1 MSRTSLFHRALL
13 VALLLSPPA
22 TVLAQQT
29 LDDEENAPILSDA
42 SLTLA
47 QATAAALARAPG
59 AAVLAERV
67 ESSARFADRGRALLS
82 NPASLQLRYLS
93 DRLQTRRGV
102 TEAEGGIELPLWRWG
117 QRSAVAREAEASRA
131 GADED
136 ARLHAWEVAGAV
148 RERYWEVREAQARLA
163 LAQQDVAAFVALEQD
178 VLKRIAAGDAAPA
191 ERLTVEGQRREREAA
206 QHEAEVMLAD
216 RHFGWRALT
225 GLAALPASATETQA
239 RETPTYLPLDAARV
253 AAARAERTLAAARAE
268 GPGAPRLL
276 LGYRAETATG
286 APDVNSVSAQLTLP
300 IGGGSHRE
308 SALAPLKLELA
319 RAQDL
324 VASMQRESL
333 LAHHEAEHELHAR
346 EVALAD
352 ADARLALAVDEVRLA
367 RRAHVLGE
375 SSLAERLQTEIRA
388 ADAARTQ
395 ALAVIAHA
403 RAIARFNQ
411 INGVLP

>member
-1 MSRTSLFHRALL
+1 MIRRLPWYRAILL
-13 VALLLSPPA
+13 VLLLPA
-22 TVLAQQT
+22 APLYAQQS
-29 LDDEENAPILSDA
+29 LDEEENAPIVRDPA
-42 SLTLA
+42 LTLA

-59 AAVLAERV
+59 AAVLAERR
-67 ESSARFADRGRALLS
+67 ESSARFAERSRTWLS
-82 NPASLQLRYLS
+82 SPASLQLRYLS

-102 TEAEGGIELPLWRWG
+102 TEAEGGVELPLWRWG
-117 QRSAVAREAEASRA
+117 QRSAVAREADASQA

-136 ARLHAWEVAGAV
+136 ARLHAWDVAGAV
-148 RERYWEVREAQARLA
+148 RERYWDVREAQTRLA
-163 LAQQDVAAFVALEQD
+163 LAEQDLRAFQALEQD
-178 VLKRIAAGDAAPA
+178 VLRRIAAGDAAA
-191 ERLTVEGQRREREAA
+191 SERLTAEGQRREREAA
-206 QHEAEVMLAD
+206 VHEAEVVLAD

-225 GLAALPASATETQA
+225 GLMAVPAEAV
-239 RETPTYLPLDAARV
+239 ETPAAETKAYRPLDAARL
-253 AAARAERTLAAARAE
+253 AAERAERTLAAARAE

-324 VASMQRESL
+324 VATMQREAL
-333 LAHHEAEHELHAR
+333 IAHHEAEHELHAR

-352 ADARLALAVDEVRLA
+352 AQARLALARDELGLA
-367 RRAHVLGE
+367 RRAHQLGE
-375 SSLAERLQTEIRA
+375 SSLAERLLTEIRA
-388 ADAARTQ
+388 AEAARTE